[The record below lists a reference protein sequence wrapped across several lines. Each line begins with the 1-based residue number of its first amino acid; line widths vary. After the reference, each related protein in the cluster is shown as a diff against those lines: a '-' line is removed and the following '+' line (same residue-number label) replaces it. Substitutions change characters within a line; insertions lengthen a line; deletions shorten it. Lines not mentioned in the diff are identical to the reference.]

1 LYIYQAAQ
9 PSERNVSKALK
20 VKLRNV
26 RGKLIKTTVQHPTDI
41 KPTNKKLV
49 TSKTV
54 FTVTIVVTTLTIL
67 SIWLFGLGQHRTI
80 FENSLLSTSILSV
93 AFFLFLTI
101 GLFKGIKLKDNLGKI
116 TTNLKPTKIPDLT
129 DGVTGVDFIPVSDGI
144 EGIILSIVL
153 WVVVT
158 ISIAVFF
165 WLFGAVVW
173 TGVIIFI
180 AMLYWIFFRALR
192 LVFKNSNKCKG
203 DLTTSILYGLGYTT
217 LYNFWIY
224 GVILATHYLIK

>member
-1 LYIYQAAQ
+1 
-9 PSERNVSKALK
+9 
-20 VKLRNV
+20 
-26 RGKLIKTTVQHPTDI
+26 VQQQNAI
-41 KPTNKKLV
+41 KPTDKKLV

-54 FTVTIVVTTLTIL
+54 FTVTIVVSILTIL

-80 FENSLLSTSILSV
+80 FENSILSTSILSV

-101 GLFKGIKLKDNLGKI
+101 GLYKGIKLKDDIGKL
-116 TTNLKPTKIPDLT
+116 TDKLEPSKIPNLADAATGGDLILV
-129 DGVTGVDFIPVSDGI
+129 GDGI
-144 EGIILSIVL
+144 EGMILSIVL

-158 ISIAVFF
+158 ILIAFFF
-165 WLFGAVVW
+165 WIFGAVVW
-173 TGVIIFI
+173 TSIIVFI

-203 DLTTSILYGLGYTT
+203 NLTTSVAYGLGYTT

-224 GVILATHYLIK
+224 GIILVTHYLIK

>member
-1 LYIYQAAQ
+1 MQRQ
-9 PSERNVSKALK
+9 N
-20 VKLRNV
+20 N
-26 RGKLIKTTVQHPTDI
+26 IKTTD
-41 KPTNKKLV
+41 KKLV

-67 SIWLFGLGQHRTI
+67 NVWVFGLGQHRTI
-80 FENSLLSTSILSV
+80 FENSVLSTSILSV

-101 GLFKGIKLKDNLGKI
+101 GLYKGLKLKDDLGKI
-116 TTNLKPTKIPDLT
+116 TDKLKGSRIPNFADVAA
-129 DGVTGVDFIPVSDGI
+129 GGDFIHIGDGI
-144 EGIILSIVL
+144 AGIILSIVL

-158 ISIAVFF
+158 MLIAVFF
-165 WLFGAVVW
+165 WLFGAILW

-203 DLTTSILYGLGYTT
+203 KLTVSLAYGLGYTT

-224 GVILATHYLIK
+224 GIILSTHYLI

>member
-1 LYIYQAAQ
+1 
-9 PSERNVSKALK
+9 
-20 VKLRNV
+20 
-26 RGKLIKTTVQHPTDI
+26 VQQQYDI
-41 KPTNKKLV
+41 KPIDKKLV
-49 TSKTV
+49 TSRTV
-54 FTVTIVVTTLTIL
+54 FTVTIVVIVLTIL

-80 FENSLLSTSILSV
+80 FENSILSTSILSV
-93 AFFLFLTI
+93 AFFLFLTV
-101 GLFKGIKLKDNLGKI
+101 GLYKGIKLKDDLGKL
-116 TTNLKPTKIPDLT
+116 TDKLKPSKIPNLADAA
-129 DGVTGVDFIPVSDGI
+129 TGVDFIHVGDGI

-158 ISIAVFF
+158 ILIALFF

-173 TGVIIFI
+173 TGIIVFI

-203 DLTTSILYGLGYTT
+203 DLATSIAYGLGYTT

-224 GVILATHYLIK
+224 GIILVTHYLIK

>member
-1 LYIYQAAQ
+1 
-9 PSERNVSKALK
+9 
-20 VKLRNV
+20 
-26 RGKLIKTTVQHPTDI
+26 VQQQNDI
-41 KPTNKKLV
+41 KPINKKLV

-54 FTVTIVVTTLTIL
+54 FAVTIVVIVLTIL

-80 FENSLLSTSILSV
+80 FENSILSTSILSL
-93 AFFLFLTI
+93 AFFLFLTV
-101 GLFKGIKLKDNLGKI
+101 GLYKGIKLKDDIGKL
-116 TTNLKPTKIPDLT
+116 TDKLKPSKIPNLAEAGQGADFIHVG
-129 DGVTGVDFIPVSDGI
+129 DGV

-158 ISIAVFF
+158 ILIALFL

-173 TGVIIFI
+173 TGIIVFI

-203 DLTTSILYGLGYTT
+203 DLLTSIPYGLGYTT

-224 GVILATHYLIK
+224 GIILATHYLIK